1 MNELQVTV
9 MELHQKVNV
18 FNPLV
23 PLLAQQTSCIKIFT
37 TLRNMARLLLLV
49 DAF

>member
-23 PLLAQQTSCIKIFT
+23 PVLALQTSCIKIFT
-37 TLRNMARLLLLV
+37 TLRNMARLILPV